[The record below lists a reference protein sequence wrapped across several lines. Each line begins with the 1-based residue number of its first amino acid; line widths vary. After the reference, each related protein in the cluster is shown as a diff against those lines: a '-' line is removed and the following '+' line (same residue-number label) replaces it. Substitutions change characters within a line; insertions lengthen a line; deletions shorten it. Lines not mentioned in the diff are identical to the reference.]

1 MPPYICELVAHY
13 VPTRALRSADQG
25 LLCQPKFNLKNVW
38 STLLSYL
45 GTYIMELNAFWTEE
59 DRLL

>member
-1 MPPYICELVAHY
+1 MPPYICELVAPY

-25 LLCQPKFNLKNVW
+25 LLCQPKFYLKNVW

-45 GTYIMELNAFWTEE
+45 GTYSMELNAF
-59 DRLL
+59 